1 MLLHNGLSD
10 DSLEPLAHLNKLA
23 ILGLAYNNI
32 QHPTCLFSMPD
43 LDRVNFGHTAFDDE
57 GLQMVTS
64 TAHLYAN
71 YGYPILRFRTMVS
84 SASIVFTSF
93 RFFG

>member
-64 TAHLYAN
+64 TAHHIRELWISN
-71 YGYPILRFRTMVS
+71 TKVS
-84 SASIVFTSF
+84 DDGIECLNSLHELS
-93 RFFG
+93 FFG